1 MKPTKE
7 YLERY
12 KAHISLCEID
22 LPGQEKLRQ
31 ARVLVVGAGGLGS
44 PVCLYL
50 AAAGAGTIGVVDPD
64 TVSLS
69 NLQRQIAHGT
79 ADLGRRKV
87 DSVSESMRALNPE
100 VNVVTYCERLET
112 ETGRELVENYDIVV
126 DCTDNF
132 VSRSTI
138 AVLCREAGR
147 PYIYGAVSRFGG
159 QLFTW
164 VPGAAGYADYFGDE
178 PRADDVPCA
187 INGVLNALVG
197 TVGSLQAAE
206 VIKLIT
212 GAGEPL
218 VNRLLVIDLLTMEFN
233 TFRIT
238 PSK

>member
-138 AVLCREAGR
+138 AALCREAGR
-147 PYIYGAVSRFGG
+147 PYVYGAVSRFGG

-164 VPGAAGYADYFGDE
+164 VPGAAGYTDYFGDE
-178 PRADDVPCA
+178 PQADDVPCA

>member
-22 LPGQEKLRQ
+22 LPGQEKLRG

-50 AAAGAGTIGVVDPD
+50 AAAGVGTIGIMDPD
-64 TVSLS
+64 TVGLS

-79 ADLGRRKV
+79 ADIGRRKV
-87 DSVSESMRALNPE
+87 DSVRESMLALNPE
-100 VNVVTYCERLET
+100 VNIVTYCCLLEA
-112 ETGRELVENYDIVV
+112 ETGRELLENYDVVV

-138 AVLCREAGR
+138 VGLCRQAAR
-147 PYIYGAVSRFGG
+147 PYVYGAVSRFGG

-164 VPGAAGYADYFGDE
+164 EPGAAGYTDYFGDE
-178 PRADDVPCA
+178 PQADDVPCA

-233 TFRIT
+233 TFRIR
-238 PSK
+238 

>member
-64 TVSLS
+64 TVNLS
-69 NLQRQIAHGT
+69 NLQRQIAHST

-100 VNVVTYCERLET
+100 ANVVTYCGWLET

-138 AVLCREAGR
+138 AALCREAGR
-147 PYIYGAVSRFGG
+147 PYVYGAVSRFGG

-164 VPGAAGYADYFGDE
+164 VPGAAGYTDYFGDE
-178 PRADDVPCA
+178 PQADDVPCA

-218 VNRLLVIDLLTMEFN
+218 INRLLVIDLLTMEFN